1 MATVSG
7 AQMRKLLILAAA
19 AAATFTACDSV
30 RAATVEYQILGS
42 ITFTTF
48 SGEYT
53 LSGTFFSDG
62 SAADISV
69 TTDAGTDLTGTYNVS
84 PSLPG
89 NSQLRVF
96 DSSTTELDILFA
108 NPLSN
113 NANDPISNDGIFLS
127 GYESGYLYNGM
138 TLGGAGQADPVATPL
153 PAALPLFATA
163 LGGLGLLGWRR
174 KRKNTAAIAAA

>member
-1 MATVSG
+1 
-7 AQMRKLLILAAA
+7 MRKLLILAAA

-30 RAATVEYQILGS
+30 RAATIEYQFLGS

-62 SAADISV
+62 SAANISV
-69 TTDAGTDLTGTYNVS
+69 TTDAGTDYTGTYNVN

-89 NSQLRVF
+89 NNELRVF
-96 DSSTTELDILFA
+96 DSSTTELDILFV

-113 NANDPISNDGIFLS
+113 NANDPIYNDGIFLA
-127 GYESGYLYNGM
+127 GYESGYTYNRV
-138 TLGGAGQADPVATPL
+138 TLGGTGEADPLGTTPL

-174 KRKNTAAIAAA
+174 KRKNTAAIASA